1 MTARAYISNGIRRGE
16 GTFFKDPNSVEDYQ
30 IIWPQLN
37 GVGNYFQDGIDS
49 IQTSAW
55 NVPAG
60 LAEVKSSFN
69 SQSAT
74 VWISGGTN
82 GVNYELTNT
91 VTTSMGRT
99 FKQSITIRVKTQ

>member
-1 MTARAYISNGIRRGE
+1 MTARAYIANGIRRGE
-16 GTFFKDPNSVEDYQ
+16 GTFYKDPASVEDYQ
-30 IIWPQLN
+30 ILWPQIDR
-37 GVGNYFQDGIDS
+37 GCFQGSIDS

-60 LAEVKSSFN
+60 LTEVKSSFN

-91 VTTSMGRT
+91 ITTNMGRT
-99 FKQSITIRVKTQ
+99 LKQSITIRVKVQ

>member
-30 IIWPQLN
+30 II
-37 GVGNYFQDGIDS
+37 QDGIDS

-55 NVPAG
+55 NVPTG
-60 LAEVKSSFN
+60 LTEVKSSFN